1 MGGVR
6 LQGKSQGL
14 RGRYI
19 ARTRHKN
26 GEKPAYFIYAHHLNQ
41 TSDSLFAML
50 PLPSCPRWWADS
62 QCSRLLDTEAAL
74 WVKYLRYLLWLG
86 NARSSQ
92 RQASMQ
98 IG

>member
-6 LQGKSQGL
+6 LQGEISGS
-14 RGRYI
+14 
-19 ARTRHKN
+19 AR
-26 GEKPAYFIYAHHLNQ
+26 PIYSKDEAQEWRKTGMLHLCASFE
-41 TSDSLFAML
+41 TSDSPLVML
-50 PLPSCPRWWADS
+50 PLPSCPTWWADS
-62 QCSRLLDTEAAL
+62 ECSRLLDTEAAL